1 MMIQRLALA
10 GMLMMAEVTG
20 VFALEITFP
29 SGARQTIGSAS
40 DPVALA
46 AGDLD
51 SDGDLDLVVGFG
63 YGVAWWENTGGDG
76 SAWTE
81 YSIDST
87 IHHVTGVAAV
97 DLDFDGDLDALASVS
112 SEGEVRWYENLGSG
126 AAWVTHTIDAAVAG
140 ASSVSAS
147 DLDGDGDIDAL
158 ATAFDGDTVSWWSND
173 DGLGLS
179 WTAHTIDASF
189 DGARGGLVADIDGDG
204 DLDVAAG
211 AFYDDQ
217 IAWWENTGGAASAWT
232 EHLVATGLDGFQQLA
247 VGDIDRDGDLD
258 LAGTTF
264 FDDTVRWWENSDGAG
279 SSWSVHTISSTLT
292 RPRSVALA
300 DIDQDGLLDA
310 VTTGYVGEVV
320 RVYFNGNDGQSWAAH
335 TFDDAFVGA
344 EQVVAADLD
353 GDGDLDLSACGRN
366 GQTVAWWPNEA
377 IHRSALYPEQRGA
390 ATGFSQP
397 WSVDTA
403 DFDGDGDPDLVA
415 AASGSDTVEWFEN
428 AVFDGRDEAW
438 VGTVIDLDF
447 DSVAAVRA
455 ADVDG
460 DGDPD
465 VVGAAMNGDAVTWW
479 ENSSGNGT
487 TWVERPI
494 AINFDGAFGV
504 DVTDMDADGDLD
516 VVGAALF
523 ADTVM
528 WWENTAGDG
537 TSWTARTVE
546 AVLDGAVSV
555 ATADLDGDG
564 DVDIAAAGSQSDTF
578 EWFENLDGSAT
589 SWARHTIASNFDYAH
604 AVAVGDLD
612 GDDDP
617 DIVGAAAWSDDLLWW
632 ENASGNATVWSQ
644 HTIDGAVDGVRGLN
658 LADLDGDGDLDVLAA
673 AAFTSTLS
681 WWENADH
688 SATAWTEHQLD
699 GAFVGGTAVKA
710 ADLTGD
716 GWLDVVATPFDGH
729 AVEWWENFG
738 GQFALAAADR
748 APFFVRSGDRTPI
761 FAITAD
767 HLGRTEDGDA
777 MLRTFQIQFAG
788 ASQGT
793 PLTEAEANAMVSELT
808 VWLDDGSGTFEPGA
822 DALIVTIDQLSFF
835 NSQLQIEFP
844 IGDSATRFEFG
855 TPRIYWV
862 VVEFEP
868 DAHLQ
873 TPHRL
878 ALKHCTRTEYASSA
892 WHWDHSVGLELEWIE
907 NLWTGT
913 MVVVDPS
920 TIFIDSF
927 EIGNTTAWS
936 RTVP

>member
-1 MMIQRLALA
+1 MMIRRLALA
-10 GMLMMAEVTG
+10 GALMTVAATG
-20 VFALEITFP
+20 VFAVEITYP
-29 SGARQTIGSAS
+29 SGVRQTIGSAS

-46 AGDLD
+46 SSDLD

-63 YGVAWWENTGGDG
+63 YGVAWWENAGGDG
-76 SAWTE
+76 SAWIEHT
-81 YSIDST
+81 IDDT
-87 IHHVTGVAAV
+87 IHHVTGVAAADF
-97 DLDFDGDLDALASVS
+97 DLDGDIDTLASVS
-112 SEGEVRWYENLGSG
+112 FEGEVRWFENLGGG
-126 AAWVTHTIDAAVAG
+126 AVWVAHTIATGIAG

-147 DLDGDGDIDAL
+147 DLDGDGDIDAV
-158 ATAFDGDTVSWWSND
+158 ATSFDGDTVGWWSND

-179 WTAHTIDASF
+179 WTAHAIDASF
-189 DGARGGLVADIDGDG
+189 DGARGGHVADIDGDG
-204 DLDVAAG
+204 DLDVAAA
-211 AFYDDQ
+211 AFYDTQ
-217 IAWWENTGGAASAWT
+217 IAWWENTDGAGSAWT
-232 EHLVATGLDGFQQLA
+232 EHLVATGLNGVQEIA
-247 VGDIDRDGDLD
+247 AGDIDRDGDLD

-264 FDDTVRWWENSDGAG
+264 FDDSVRWWENTDGSG

-292 RPRSVALA
+292 RPRSVTMA

-310 VTTGYVGEVV
+310 VTTGYVGQIV
-320 RVYFNGNDGQSWAAH
+320 RVYFNGNDGQSWSAH
-335 TFDDAFVGA
+335 TFDDVFEGA
-344 EQVVAADLD
+344 EQVIAADLD

-366 GQTVAWWPNEA
+366 GQTVAWWPNETN
-377 IHRSALYPEQRGA
+377 HRSALFPEKRSA
-390 ATGFSQP
+390 TTGFSQP

-428 AVFDGRDEAW
+428 SIFEGRDDAW
-438 VGTVIDLDF
+438 VGTVIDSDF
-447 DSVAAVRA
+447 DSVAAVRV
-455 ADVDG
+455 ADIDG

-465 VVGAAMNGDAVTWW
+465 VVGAAMNEDAVTWW
-479 ENSSGNGT
+479 ENSAGNGT
-487 TWVERPI
+487 TWLERPI
-494 AINFDGAFGV
+494 AINFDGAFGI

-537 TSWTARTVE
+537 TAWTARTVE

-564 DVDIAAAGSQSDTF
+564 DVDIATAGSQSDTF

-589 SWARHTIASNFDYAH
+589 SWARHAIASNFDYAH

-612 GDDDP
+612 GDGDP
-617 DIVGAAAWSDDLLWW
+617 DLVGASAWSDDLLWW
-632 ENASGNATVWSQ
+632 ENASGDATVWSVN
-644 HTIDGAVDGVRGLN
+644 TIDGAVDGVRGLD

-681 WWENADH
+681 WWEHPDDL
-688 SATAWTEHQLD
+688 ATAWTEHQLD
-699 GAFVGGTAVKA
+699 GVFAGGTAVKA

-716 GWLDVVATPFDGH
+716 GWLDVVATPFDGD

-738 GQFALAAADR
+738 GQFALATDER
-748 APFFVRSGDRTPI
+748 APTFARSGEMATM

-767 HLGRTEDGDA
+767 HRGRSEDGDA
-777 MLRTFQIQFAG
+777 MLWTIQIQLAD

-793 PLTEAEANAMVSELT
+793 PLTEAEANALVAELT
-808 VWLDDGSGTFEPGA
+808 VWLDDGSGVFEPGA
-822 DALIVTIDQLSFF
+822 DTLVVTVDYLSFA
-835 NSQLQIEFP
+835 NSQLTIDFL
-844 IGDSATRFEFG
+844 IGNPAGRFELG
-855 TPRIYWV
+855 TPKNYWV
-862 VVEFEP
+862 VVELAP

-873 TPHRL
+873 TPHQL
-878 ALKHCTRTEYASSA
+878 ALKHCTRTEYTSSA
-892 WHWDHSVGLELEWIE
+892 RHWDHSVSLELEWVE

-913 MVVVDPS
+913 MVIVDPS

-927 EIGNTTAWS
+927 ETGDTTAWS
-936 RTVP
+936 RTVL